1 MSQHVEDRMCEGK
14 ERQRLYEEYRKDL
27 LARQLSNAQNFDK
40 AVLSLSTA
48 GLGFSLAFIKDIIP
62 LMKAAYLGLLL
73 YSWYLFG
80 AAIILTMISFHSS
93 QIGID
98 RQLILAER
106 YYLKCEADALTKT
119 KWDTATSWLNRL
131 AGIFFLMAISLTIAF
146 VSINIGRK

>member
-1 MSQHVEDRMCEGK
+1 MK
-14 ERQRLYEEYRKDL
+14 ERQRIYEEYRKDL

-40 AVLSLSTA
+40 AILSLSTA

-62 LMKAAYLGLLL
+62 FSKAAYLGLLL

-80 AAIILTMISFHSS
+80 GAIILTLVSFHSS

-98 RQLILAER
+98 NQLILAER
-106 YYLKCEADALTKT
+106 YYLKCEADALKKT
-119 KWDTATSWLNRL
+119 GWDTATTWLTRIS
-131 AGIFFLMAISLTIAF
+131 GIFFLTAISLTIAF